1 MLPVSYIMEQREIRK
16 MTPMR
21 ESDADLDQTV
31 LSLLNCVLFLLT
43 PARKMIMPSVW
54 RGIVWWSIAIKIFIW
69 CFEQKGLSIAFA
81 EPFGSCFTF
90 CLSIVFCSPCF
101 ANLSIFLIQASN
113 PTPLHPGRVV
123 TAPYILPRLLPSSVP
138 SIKLLKLYSYIS
150 HYHPLLL
157 RGF

>member
-16 MTPMR
+16 MTPIR
-21 ESDADLDQTV
+21 GSDADLDQTV
-31 LSLLNCVLFLLT
+31 LSFLNCVLFLLT

-54 RGIVWWSIAIKIFIW
+54 RGIVWRSIAINIFIW

-101 ANLSIFLIQASN
+101 YLSIFSIQASN
-113 PTPLHPGRVV
+113 PTTLHPGMVV
-123 TAPYILPRLLPSSVP
+123 TAPFILPQLLPSSIP
-138 SIKLLKLYSYIS
+138 SIKLLKSYFYIS